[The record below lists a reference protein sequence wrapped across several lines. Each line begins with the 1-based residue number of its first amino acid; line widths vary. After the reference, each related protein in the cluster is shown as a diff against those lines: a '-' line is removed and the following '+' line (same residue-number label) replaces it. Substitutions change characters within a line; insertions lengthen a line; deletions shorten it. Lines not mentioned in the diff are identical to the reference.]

1 MLPYI
6 LSSFILGIIS
16 AYLGFGRLAGI
27 FALISKILA
36 VIFLVVFVGSL
47 IKHLLL

>member
-6 LSSFILGIIS
+6 LASFILGIIS

-36 VIFLVVFVGSL
+36 VIFLVFFVAGL
-47 IKHLLL
+47 IKHLFL